1 MSGVSS
7 HKSSEASSGLSHS
20 TFDDVNHDFYFDVG
34 YVNKKNVSC
43 DKVALA
49 GIARRGAVVD
59 VGTIMELMTNAPQK
73 RNWKGILLA
82 LLVIVFISSLILTA
96 SILTTPKEKKIDYG
110 LPLTFS
116 DLVQVNKLLN
126 AFITQR
132 INDHLIYLTEKHDLM
147 ILDSNTLEERQL
159 LSHLTIMEKSAFSGI
174 FSIAPDFSAIAIAY
188 ELKDRTRRSGRSKYD
203 ILHLNGL
210 ENGTSDEERLEI
222 GVTNDV
228 MEQPYLDFI
237 QWSPKSDRLAFV
249 YRKNV
254 YLLVNPFDLDKKR
267 IINVTH
273 SLPQDNCLYGVST
286 WLYEEEIF
294 DTNKALWW
302 SKTGKYLVV
311 TGFDQRN
318 VSTHEILKFEDENE
332 LKDKNVKIK
341 YPMAGE
347 TSLYNNPVA
356 TLYLFDSEGQN
367 YQIIPRPHLV
377 PWDALLVLTRWMNDD
392 IFIHAWTNRI
402 QNRGWI
408 CVFSR
413 TLNESWVI
421 YKTAYDNGWVNLM
434 KQVHVE
440 PLINEERQEMLIV
453 LPRDYSEKAYRGI
466 AKLRIPL
473 KPEAPQSPKW
483 IVTPEFDV
491 RDILHYDGIDE
502 VLFLGTGPDPKHLN
516 LYWTSLSDSENILC
530 LTCDNV
536 NYTYNLVDV
545 FPNGKYFIQ
554 DIRGS
559 SVPKTML
566 KRIDRNLSA
575 TDNSTVS
582 TTFIKYFVQNEQF
595 ETFVKTHALP
605 RIEYTKLVLRQGT
618 RHQIEVEAKLLLPPE
633 LDPAH
638 ITQYPLLLY
647 TYGGPTNQ
655 VVSTKFVIDWM
666 TYISAT
672 AKVIVAV
679 VDGRGTSG
687 RGRVYEHSIYKKL
700 GLVEVED
707 QLDSVKALIRRYHYI
722 NESQVG
728 AYGWSY
734 GGFTVGHLITRPE
747 NEWIRCGISVAPVTD
762 FRYYSTVYTERYLGR
777 FINDPDAYART
788 AIRNVKNLANKG
800 YLLVHGTADDNVH
813 LVNTARLIKDLI
825 AASVDVD
832 VMIYPDDNHFL
843 SKGRNLEHLYRK
855 MTIFLLDCFN
865 KTSVKYSLDLSVKDD
880 L

>member
-1 MSGVSS
+1 MTGNSS
-7 HKSSEASSGLSHS
+7 HKNSVLSSERSYSAL
-20 TFDDVNHDFYFDVG
+20 DVTNPDPYFENG
-34 YVNKKNVSC
+34 YVNKKTVTY
-43 DKVALA
+43 DKAALA

-59 VGTIMELMTNAPQK
+59 VGTIMDLMTNVPQK

-116 DLVQVNKLLN
+116 DLIQVNKLVDI
-126 AFITQR
+126 FVSQK
-132 INDHLIYLTEKHDLM
+132 INDYLIYLTENHDIML
-147 ILDSNTLEERQL
+147 LDSRTLEEKLL
-159 LSHLTIMEKSAFSGI
+159 LSNLTIMEKSTFAGI
-174 FSIAPDFSAIAIAY
+174 FSVAQDLSAIVLAY
-188 ELKDRTRRSGRSKYD
+188 DLKDRSRHSGKSKYD
-203 ILHLNGL
+203 ILRLKWS
-210 ENGTSDEERLEI
+210 ENGTSVEQRIEVGIIDKAI
-222 GVTNDV
+222 
-228 MEQPYLDFI
+228 EQPYLNLI
-237 QWSPKSDRLAFV
+237 KWSPKCDRLAFV

-254 YLLVNPFDLDKKR
+254 YLLLNPFDASKKKLV
-267 IINVTH
+267 NVTH
-273 SLPQDNCLYGVST
+273 SLPQSDFLYGVST
-286 WLYEEEIF
+286 WLYEEEVL
-294 DTNKALWW
+294 DTNEALWW
-302 SKTGKYLVV
+302 SKSGKYLVI
-311 TGFDQRN
+311 TGFDQTN
-318 VSTHEILKFEDENE
+318 VSTYEILKFDGEHEFENN
-332 LKDKNVKIK
+332 NVKVK

-347 TSLYNNPVA
+347 TSLYNNPVVA
-356 TLYLFDSEGQN
+356 LYLYDSDSQTLE
-367 YQIIPRPHLV
+367 IIPRPEPV
-377 PWDALLVLTRWMNDD
+377 PQDGLMVLARWMDDD

-413 TLNESWVI
+413 SLNESWVLFKTG
-421 YKTAYDNGWVNLM
+421 YKNGWVNLM
-434 KQVHVE
+434 KQTRTE
-440 PLINEERQEMLIV
+440 PLINQEQREMLIV

-466 AKLRIPL
+466 AKLKIPT
-473 KPEAPQSPKW
+473 KPEAPQTPKW
-483 IVTPEFDV
+483 MVMPEFDV
-491 RDILHYDGIDE
+491 KDILYYDGVDE
-502 VLFLGTGPDPKHLN
+502 IIFIGTGPDPKNAHI
-516 LYWTSLSDSENILC
+516 YWTSLSRKNMSC

-536 NYTYNLVDV
+536 NYTYNLGEV

-554 DIRGS
+554 DVKGS

-566 KRIDRNLSA
+566 KRIDRNSSG
-575 TDNSTVS
+575 TDNFTVS
-582 TTFIKYFVQNEQF
+582 STFIKYFVNNAEF
-595 ETFVKTHALP
+595 EAFVNSRALP
-605 RIEYTKLVLRQGT
+605 RITYTKLTLRQGT
-618 RHQIEVEAKLLLPPE
+618 RHQIDVEAKLYLPPE

-655 VVSTKFVIDWM
+655 VVSTKFIMDWI

-672 AKVIVAV
+672 AKVIVAL
-679 VDGRGTSG
+679 VDGRGTGG
-687 RGRVYEHSIYKKL
+687 RGRVFEHSIYKKL
-700 GLVEVED
+700 GVVEIED
-707 QLDSVKALIRRYHYI
+707 QLDSVRALIRRFHYI

-734 GGFTVGHLITRPE
+734 GGFTVGHLLTRPE

-777 FINDPDAYART
+777 FIDEPDAYART
-788 AIRNVKNLANKG
+788 AIRNVKNLASKG

-813 LVNTARLIKDLI
+813 LINTARLTKELI

-832 VMIYPDDNHFL
+832 LMIYPDDNHFL

-855 MTIFLLDCFN
+855 MTIFLLDCYN